1 MNGIYEANLYSWW
14 YDNDGDK
21 HSTYHSANLRFYDE
35 GIVISKGGAGKQ
47 IDINNPESFSLKERY
62 EFIEE
67 QLILNLE
74 KASGTDEIIEW
85 WDVEMKYAGDVISN
99 NDFLKAGRHV
109 AIIDDNSIKV
119 CNLTFVKT

>member
-1 MNGIYEANLYSWW
+1 MNGIYEASLYSWW

-35 GIVISKGGAGKQ
+35 GIVISSGGAGKQ
-47 IDINNPESFSLKERY
+47 IDINDPESFSLKGRY

-67 QLILNLE
+67 QLILKLE

-99 NDFLKAGRHV
+99 DDFLKAGRHV